1 MAKKKAA
8 VVEPIVEET
17 PVEVTPVEE
26 ATDEITKE
34 QICEFYGISDKE
46 VFEWDFE
53 KYGVKKEEAKV
64 LEAWGKENRKVKAWD
79 VEFNMYKGSA
89 EVRAIIVKYGITAEQ
104 VANWEMDEL
113 SEEEKDIITDYYN
126 ELVKWL

>member
-8 VVEPIVEET
+8 VVDPIVEET
-17 PVEVTPVEE
+17 PAEVTPVEE

-53 KYGVKKEEAKV
+53 KYWVKKEEAKV
-64 LEAWGKENRKVKAWD
+64 LETAFTAVESENPWENTVAMYTMEPKAICAMPAGVGVNFIMEDGVLPEEAEYLCNVYKRK
-79 VEFNMYKGSA
+79 
-89 EVRAIIVKYGITAEQ
+89 
-104 VANWEMDEL
+104 
-113 SEEEKDIITDYYN
+113 
-126 ELVKWL
+126 